1 MGHACRLLRT
11 GTDCERPAYYAAR
24 PGGWRDWWTLLHPPY
39 TAWHLSYAVIGAAL
53 APRVQA
59 SRLIATVLAFFLAV
73 GLAAH
78 ALDELRG
85 RPLRTR
91 IPSSALVAVV
101 VVGLAGALAL
111 GVVGVYRVGWTLIPF
126 MVAGP
131 VLVIAYNAELF
142 GGVMHTDFGFAAAW
156 GAFPVLTGYVA
167 QAGSLA
173 VAPVLAAGGAFAL
186 SSAQRRLSTP
196 ARNIRRRAVRVE
208 GSITFGDGRIV
219 PITADGLLR
228 PLELALRASSW
239 AIVLLAAGY
248 GRGPADLT
256 DRPGRRGARRAE
268 RVVRVG
274 QLAVGQRQA
283 AAADASGQ
291 AVPQVLERADPLVEV
306 AAPGR
311 GQPGPV
317 PRGGRPALGQ
327 RVQGGLDLGQR
338 DADTLRGADE
348 RHPAQHGPRIAPLV
362 AGRPAGGDQT
372 PGLVE
377 VQRGDRRAAARGQ
390 LADGDLPCCRVNLCR
405 CGRNLCRCR
414 GKLCHQSDLKVT

>member
-1 MGHACRLLRT
+1 VPTPEEPEDGSA
-11 GTDCERPAYYAAR
+11 ERPAYYAAR

-39 TAWHLSYAVIGAAL
+39 TAWHLSYVVIGAAL

-111 GVVGVYRVGWTLIPF
+111 GVAGVYRVGWILIPF

-142 GGVMHTDFGFAAAW
+142 GGVMHTDFGFAAGW

-173 VAPVLAAGGAFAL
+173 VAPILAAGGAFAL
-186 SSAQRRLSTP
+186 SAAQRGLSTP

-219 PITADGLLR
+219 PITADELLR
-228 PLELALRASSW
+228 PLELALRATSW
-239 AIVLLAAGY
+239 AIVLLAAGMAVA
-248 GRGPADLT
+248 RLT
-256 DRPGRRGARRAE
+256 
-268 RVVRVG
+268 
-274 QLAVGQRQA
+274 
-283 AAADASGQ
+283 
-291 AVPQVLERADPLVEV
+291 
-306 AAPGR
+306 
-311 GQPGPV
+311 
-317 PRGGRPALGQ
+317 
-327 RVQGGLDLGQR
+327 
-338 DADTLRGADE
+338 
-348 RHPAQHGPRIAPLV
+348 
-362 AGRPAGGDQT
+362 
-372 PGLVE
+372 
-377 VQRGDRRAAARGQ
+377 
-390 LADGDLPCCRVNLCR
+390 
-405 CGRNLCRCR
+405 
-414 GKLCHQSDLKVT
+414 